1 MRHSKLRL
9 PALLLA
15 LAMTLSGC
23 TLFERNTSATT
34 TQTEESETEQTPEI
48 TLRTDR
54 IETLFT
60 VGWSPSQGMNPFTDR
75 STVNSVILPL
85 LYEGLYRLTPDF
97 EAEPVLCETAE
108 SSADGMIW
116 RFTLKKGVRF
126 SDDTILTA
134 ADAVYSLELARQS
147 ELYGT
152 RLAAVESVESFGL
165 YQIIVRLSESMGSL
179 PLLLD
184 VPIIQNGS
192 LVQPVGTGPYTL
204 VRTQTED
211 YLECRTGWHGGETP
225 IGRIYL
231 YEVTDADSV
240 RDAFEFGHVD
250 IVLSDLNA
258 VGAVNFHSNYELWS
272 QDTTILQ
279 FLSFNEDSAIFSTAA
294 VRAAVTHAVDR
305 QSIITEL
312 FDGYGVAAVLPA
324 HPRSGCYDLSLAAR
338 YGYDETKLAKAVLD
352 AGLTGRRGTLLVNAD
367 NATNVAAAQSIAD
380 SLQGA
385 GLEISVLAVA
395 GRNYTELLERGGYDL
410 AYCEVRLTPDFDL
423 SAFFGGSL
431 SQYAVPHDDAAKLC
445 AAALENSGNYYDL
458 HKLVMEQGL
467 LCPILFKSRAVMTER
482 GTVTGLNA
490 APNDVFYSLSRLAIH
505 QS

>member
-1 MRHSKLRL
+1 MRCFKLRL

-15 LAMTLSGC
+15 LTLLLSGC
-23 TLFERNTSATT
+23 TLFERTA
-34 TQTEESETEQTPEI
+34 SEPAAAQTPPQEAEHEI

-75 STVNSVILPL
+75 SAVNSVILPL
-85 LYEGLYRLTPDF
+85 LYEGLFRLTPDF
-97 EAEPVLCETAE
+97 EAEPVLCEAAE
-108 SSADGMIW
+108 SSADGMTW
-116 RFTLKKGVRF
+116 RFTLKKGIRF
-126 SDDTILTA
+126 SNNTILTS
-134 ADAVYSLELARQS
+134 ADVVYSLELARQS

-152 RLAAVESVESFGL
+152 RLAAIQSIETGGL
-165 YQIIVRLSESMGSL
+165 YQVMIKLSESMGSL

-184 VPIIQNGS
+184 VPIIRSNT
-192 LVQPVGTGPYTL
+192 LEAPIGTGPYTL

-211 YLECRTGWHGGETP
+211 YLEHTENWHGGETP

-231 YEVTDADSV
+231 YEVSDMDSV

-250 IVLSDLNA
+250 MVVSDLNA

-279 FLSFNEDSAIFSTAA
+279 FLSFNEDSPIFSSAS
-294 VRAAVTHAVDR
+294 VRAAVTHAIDR

-324 HPRSGCYDLSLAAR
+324 HPRSSCYDLSLAAR
-338 YGYDETKLAKAVLD
+338 FGYEEMKLND
-352 AGLTGRRGTLLVNAD
+352 AAINAGVYGRRGTLLVNAD
-367 NATNVAAAQSIAD
+367 NASNVAAAQSIAD
-380 SLQGA
+380 SLRSE
-385 GLEISVLAVA
+385 GLEISVLAAA
-395 GRNYTELLERGGYDL
+395 GRNYTELLEKGGYDL

-431 SQYAVPHDDAAKLC
+431 SQYAIANVDAPTLC
-445 AAALENSGNYYDL
+445 TAALENSGNFYDL
-458 HKLVMEQGL
+458 HKLIMEQGL
-467 LCPILFKSRAVMTER
+467 MCPILFKSRAVMTDR
-482 GTVTGLNA
+482 GAVSGLNA
-490 APNDVFYSLSRLAIH
+490 APDNVFYGLSDLSINRN
-505 QS
+505 